1 MTWNREELAG
11 KNIFYD
17 EDDIRPRAIPAR
29 LFPSHVEALREAM
42 LDFSFPALGY
52 RDEENTT
59 AAHGKRATDPALMP
73 ADHIQN
79 EAINIYK
86 GGYAEKKWESFYKG
100 QFFDPLKKSISVSRE
115 NSRR

>member
-1 MTWNREELAG
+1 MTWDREDLAG

-17 EDDIRPRAIPAR
+17 EDIRPRAIPAR

-52 RDEENTT
+52 RVEEDAP
-59 AAHGKRATDPALMP
+59 AADQKRATDPALMP
-73 ADHIQN
+73 ADHIQS
-79 EAINIYK
+79 EANAISK
-86 GGYAEKKWESFYKG
+86 GGYDEKRWE
-100 QFFDPLKKSISVSRE
+100 FFFKELFFNPLKKSISVSRE